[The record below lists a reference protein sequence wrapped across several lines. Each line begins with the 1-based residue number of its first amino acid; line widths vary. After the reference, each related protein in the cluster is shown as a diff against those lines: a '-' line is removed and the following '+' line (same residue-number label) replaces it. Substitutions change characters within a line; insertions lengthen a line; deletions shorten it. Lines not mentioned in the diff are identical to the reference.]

1 MNVQDRDRTR
11 VVFDGAADQD
21 LVPEPEDEVEEGA
34 QDGQYERH
42 ADAPDAPRPCLWPS
56 PHGNYQARSPLPL
69 VIPPPFVS
77 GTPANEVDSNSYI

>member
-1 MNVQDRDRTR
+1 M
-11 VVFDGAADQD
+11 
-21 LVPEPEDEVEEGA
+21 EEGA

-69 VIPPPFVS
+69 VIPPFVS
-77 GTPANEVDSNSYI
+77 GTPANGVDSNSYI